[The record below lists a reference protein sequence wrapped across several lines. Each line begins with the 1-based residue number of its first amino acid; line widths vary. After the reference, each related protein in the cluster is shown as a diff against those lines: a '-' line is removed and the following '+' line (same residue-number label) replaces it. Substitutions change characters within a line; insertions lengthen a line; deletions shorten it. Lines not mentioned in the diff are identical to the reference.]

1 MSRNELVEKNIK
13 LAYFVA
19 ARFQNCGIE
28 YEDLV
33 SICFLGLIKAAD
45 TYNPERSKFS
55 SYACRIM
62 ENEVLQEIRR
72 VKRRKCRTVSLDGEI
87 GEEHDS
93 FYEIVPDPH
102 DCYAKFTASCLYK
115 SWMGLL
121 TDMEK
126 SAVYLT
132 LIEGKTQ
139 SEAARRMGISQSYV
153 SRIYKGAAEK
163 MKRKLT

>member
-55 SYACRIM
+55 SYAYRVM

-72 VKRRKCRTVSLDGEI
+72 VKRRVCRTVRL
-87 GEEHDS
+87 
-93 FYEIVPDPH
+93 
-102 DCYAKFTASCLYK
+102 
-115 SWMGLL
+115 
-121 TDMEK
+121 
-126 SAVYLT
+126 
-132 LIEGKTQ
+132 GK
-139 SEAARRMGISQSYV
+139 
-153 SRIYKGAAEK
+153 
-163 MKRKLT
+163 

>member
-1 MSRNELVEKNIK
+1 MKKNIK

-28 YEDLV
+28 HEDLV

-45 TYNPERSKFS
+45 TYNPEKSKFS
-55 SYACRIM
+55 SYAYRVM
-62 ENEVLQEIRR
+62 ENEVFQEIRR

-102 DCYAKFTASCLYK
+102 DCYAEFTASCLYE

-126 SAVYLT
+126 SAVRLT
-132 LIEGKTQ
+132 LIEGKTR
-139 SEAARRMGISQSYV
+139 SEAARRMGVSQPYV
-153 SRIYKGAAEK
+153 SRVYKGAAEK
-163 MKRKLT
+163 MKKKIS